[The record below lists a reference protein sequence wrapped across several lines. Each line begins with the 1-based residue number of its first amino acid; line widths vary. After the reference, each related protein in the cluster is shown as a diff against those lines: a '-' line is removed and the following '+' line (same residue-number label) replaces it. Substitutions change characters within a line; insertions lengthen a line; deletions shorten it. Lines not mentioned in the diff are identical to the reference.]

1 MPNANTIRR
10 QIGGGLVRIVGSVD
24 TLAPI
29 VNPGTLETAFQFYS
43 QSGSEPATTSPDGGY
58 IGGGVIPLSVGPTN
72 LYQGFT
78 QDGTGL
84 ILGRGAYQG
93 TGQVL
98 HLAVTGFY
106 SGMTANSTTI
116 KLGVWEVPAAII
128 QAGGLSPAS
137 QTGFNR
143 VCQSSG
149 VQVPSASGQFTFDV
163 YLQFDAEGTL
173 NGYFQGQI
181 GETTPLT
188 PAACANIIDLAGEAD
203 LNFVLTA
210 QLGVSAPSTAVL
222 TVDEFRIDLESP
234 GASTIQAQSE
244 NGTVAT
250 VINPSTTPTAFTFS
264 VPPMFD
270 GASSTNFSSGVVPL
284 SAGVTGLYA
293 GTGAVLVVGAAGSFA
308 GMNGGATT
316 LTLDLYEVPAAV
328 IAAGL
333 SATSFTG
340 WNKVG
345 TSGAIQVPNPGGPTA
360 DGSFQFVA
368 KLQLDAEGNLQGT
381 FTTSI
386 AGGTPTAP
394 AAINGITGLV
404 GEADLNFVMVATLG
418 VSALPTSVLTQNKF
432 TLAAQ

>member
-10 QIGGGLVRIVGSVD
+10 QIGGGLVSFVGQPG

-29 VNPGTLETAFQFYS
+29 VNPGTLETAFELYGLDGALGVSNNPAQTIYS
-43 QSGSEPATTSPDGGY
+43 TVPAACGVVPLTACFLSGVEVFQQSPSENLLIGS
-58 IGGGVIPLSVGPTN
+58 
-72 LYQGFT
+72 
-78 QDGTGL
+78 
-84 ILGRGAYQG
+84 GAQAASTVYQG

-98 HLAVTGFY
+98 HLAVTGSY

-116 KLGVWEVPAAII
+116 KLGVYEVPAAII
-128 QAGGLSPAS
+128 QAGGLTPVS
-137 QTGFNR
+137 QTGFNF

-149 VQVPSASGQFTFDV
+149 VQVPSANGQFTFDV

-181 GETTPLT
+181 GETTPLS
-188 PAACANIIDLAGEAD
+188 PAACTQIEFLLGEAD

-210 QLGVSAPSTAVL
+210 QLGVSEPATATL

-234 GASTIQAQSE
+234 GASTTQLQSE

-250 VINPSTTPTAFTFS
+250 IANPSTTPTAFAFS
-264 VPPMFD
+264 VPSLFT
-270 GASSTNFSSGVVPL
+270 GASATNMGGVIPL
-284 SAGVTGLYA
+284 SAGVSGLFA
-293 GTGAVLVVGAAGSFA
+293 GTGRVLVVGAAGSFA
-308 GMNGGATT
+308 GLVAEDTP

-328 IAAGL
+328 VAAGL

-345 TSGAIQVPNPGGPTA
+345 TSGAIQVPGP

-368 KLQLDAEGNLQGT
+368 KLQLDAQGDLDGT

-386 AGGTPTAP
+386 ANGTPTP
-394 AAINGITGLV
+394 LAAIDAITGLV
-404 GEADLNFVMVATLG
+404 GEAD
-418 VSALPTSVLTQNKF
+418 
-432 TLAAQ
+432 